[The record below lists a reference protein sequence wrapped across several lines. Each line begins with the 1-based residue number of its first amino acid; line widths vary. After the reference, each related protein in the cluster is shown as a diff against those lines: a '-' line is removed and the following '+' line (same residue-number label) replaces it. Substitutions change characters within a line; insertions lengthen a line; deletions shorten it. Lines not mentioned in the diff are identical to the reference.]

1 MDWWPFQKTGQFIQ
15 VYPSLDH
22 GTYYVKLTQY
32 ALICPWMLAAGNPQG
47 PGRRAPSAMPRGALN
62 HPGSQKAIKNLLA
75 LWASTGILASNVG
88 GENWLQCLA
97 WIIEGSLEVKL
108 PTILWTDGKSRGGK
122 SQGRGRRERI
132 SRQKVQVREKS
143 RNNVFFQCC
152 AAPEAQKVGSLKWRA
167 WSHLAR
173 WEMTNCTPGSQKPR
187 NTSRTEQFWQWEG
200 MSKQCTPLWNEAH
213 MEVKMLKAHH
223 SRTTF
228 GSSDVQTR
236 RCGANTF
243 KSKND
248 KTRHSRATFGSRGA
262 PSQNVQNTSA
272 RWKSARTCAAKHI
285 SKSKWYEH
293 HFWTF
298 RCRFAWQAQGN
309 VHLV

>member
-1 MDWWPFQKTGQFIQ
+1 MYF
-15 VYPSLDH
+15 
-22 GTYYVKLTQY
+22 
-32 ALICPWMLAAGNPQG
+32 
-47 PGRRAPSAMPRGALN
+47 
-62 HPGSQKAIKNLLA
+62 
-75 LWASTGILASNVG
+75 SNVVQ
-88 GENWLQCLA
+88 LR
-97 WIIEGSLEVKL
+97 SLK
-108 PTILWTDGKSRGGK
+108 
-122 SQGRGRRERI
+122 
-132 SRQKVQVREKS
+132 
-143 RNNVFFQCC
+143 
-152 AAPEAQKVGSLKWRA
+152 KVGSLKWRA

-173 WEMTNCTPGSQKPR
+173 WEMTNCTPGSQKPK
-187 NTSRTEQFWQWEG
+187 NTSRTEQFWQWER
-200 MSKQCTPLWNEAH
+200 MSKQCTPLWHEAH

-236 RCGANTF
+236 RCGANTC

-262 PSQNVQNTSA
+262 QKSTFPSQNVQNTST
-272 RWKSARTCAAKHI
+272 RWKSARSCGAKHI

-298 RCRFAWQAQGN
+298 RCRFAWQAQGI